1 MEANMNDATTPPGK
15 PAKPAKA
22 AAEKK
27 EPTVRRSKFE
37 EMYPKDS
44 AVTLNVKENPKKEG
58 SAARERFQYYFSGKT
73 VNDYLE
79 AGGTFQDIAY
89 DVGRQFIKVG

>member
-1 MEANMNDATTPPGK
+1 MNDAAPSLTPPT
-15 PAKPAKA
+15 KPAKA
-22 AAEKK
+22 EKEKK

-37 EMYPKDS
+37 EIYPPAA
-44 AVTLNVKENPKKEG
+44 AVTLLVKENPKKEG

-73 VNDYLE
+73 VQDYLT

-89 DVGRQFIKVG
+89 DVGRNFISVAK